1 MSENFHVEFPD
12 LPGFVTALRGAPK
25 ALQTELT
32 TAAKRI
38 GFRGESLSKVYA
50 PVWQGTARGAVYS
63 KVESSGGSVSSIWGS
78 TAEHAYFADQGR
90 GPGKM
95 PPKGALIGWNG
106 VTEENEFV
114 IRRAIG
120 RKGTK
125 GKPFVTRAFNEIK
138 GGFAQREF
146 SEAIKRVL
154 AKIGGG

>member
-1 MSENFHVEFPD
+1 MSENFRVEFPD

-32 TAAKRI
+32 TAAKKI
-38 GFRGESLSKVYA
+38 AFRGESLSKIAA
-50 PVWQGTARGAVYS
+50 PVNTGNLRSSVYS
-63 KVESSGGSVSSIWGS
+63 KAEGGAGQVSAIWGAS
-78 TAEHAYFADQGR
+78 AEYAIYVDRGR

-95 PPKGALIGWNG
+95 PPKGALVGWNG
-106 VTEENEFV
+106 VTAGNEFV
-114 IRRAIG
+114 VRRAIG
-120 RKGTK
+120 RRGIKAR
-125 GKPFVTRAFNEIK
+125 PFVTKAFNEIK